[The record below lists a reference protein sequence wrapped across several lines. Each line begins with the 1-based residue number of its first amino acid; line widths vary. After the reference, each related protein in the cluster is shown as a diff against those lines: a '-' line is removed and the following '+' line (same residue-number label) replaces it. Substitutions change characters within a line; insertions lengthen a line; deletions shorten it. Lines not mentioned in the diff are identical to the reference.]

1 MQTINYGIH
10 RDYLQSWGLTEALRE
25 IFQNFIDYG
34 EYEIDKAYSED
45 ITHVV
50 LKNEYCPKDL
60 EFLAIGKSIKHGEQS
75 IGKHGEGLK
84 MAMLIFLRENLD
96 FFIDTPFGRLEPFWE
111 TQPHIG
117 ETLAINIDGDFID
130 NKFTVAFQIP
140 TELYETFIKDIIQPT
155 DKIFTY
161 PTYGSIVDRPKG
173 NLYAGGLFVCNLPN
187 LSKAYDILPKE
198 LTLDRDRKM
207 PKSFDVSYK
216 TSKINEAHAEWTFED
231 QNYSDT
237 QYVSNIPKEKL
248 SQVKA
253 REVQGKVEFFVP
265 AFNKEEGKE
274 VLTQITNESLKETLH
289 KHSFFSKAVKGIK
302 NYIASKLGVKDLLI
316 QFRNKYCYNDDARRD
331 FDIILER
338 LGIELNIDSEKSDLI
353 F

>member
-34 EYEIDKAYSED
+34 EYEIKAED
-45 ITHVV
+45 QVTV
-50 LKNEYCPKDL
+50 LEEKKLTFVSISNDYIPTDL
-60 EFLAIGKSIKHGEQS
+60 SFLAIGKSIKHQEQS

-84 MAMLIFLRENLD
+84 MAMLIFLREDLD
-96 FFIDTPFGRLEPFWE
+96 ISIATPIGVIKPAWE
-111 TQPHIG
+111 RQKHIG
-117 ETLAINIDGDFID
+117 ETLALDIFEPLEDYP
-130 NKFTVAFQIP
+130 KFTIEFIIP
-140 TELYETFIKDIIQPT
+140 TELYETYIKDIIQPI
-155 DKIFTY
+155 DKLFTY
-161 PTYGSIVDRPKG
+161 PMYGSIVDRPKG
-173 NLYAGGLFVCNLPN
+173 NLYSGGLFVCHLSN

-198 LTLDRDRKM
+198 LSLDRDRKV

-216 TSKINEAHAEWTFED
+216 TSKINEAQAKWDFTD

-237 QYVSNIPKEKL
+237 QYISWVPKEQL
-248 SQVKA
+248 SKVKA
-253 REVQGKVEFFVP
+253 REVQGKVEFFTP

-274 VLTQITNESLKETLH
+274 VLTQITNESIKETLI

-316 QFRNKYCYNDDARRD
+316 SFRSKYCYNDDARRD

-338 LGIELNIDSEKSDLI
+338 LGIELNIDS
-353 F
+353 